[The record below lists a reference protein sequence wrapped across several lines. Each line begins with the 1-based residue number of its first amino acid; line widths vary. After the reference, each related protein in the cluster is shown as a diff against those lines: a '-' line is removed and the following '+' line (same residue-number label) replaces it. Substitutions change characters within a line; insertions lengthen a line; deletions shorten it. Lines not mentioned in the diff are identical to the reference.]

1 MNDTSP
7 RHGALTVDVRAQR
20 GKGPAR
26 RVRQS
31 GLIPGVMYGAA
42 GESVPLAVDPKAL
55 RKALDPAFG
64 YNTLFELTLREDGK
78 PDVEE
83 VCMLAD
89 RQIDP
94 RRDELI
100 HVDFLRV
107 DPNAE
112 IERMVPVEFVGRAA
126 GVLEGGILQRNVRAV
141 RVAAKPRD
149 LPRALI
155 VDVSPIGTNESL
167 RVSDVILESGRML
180 EEPGLALA
188 HVAPPK
194 AEEEEAA
201 PTEEEAAE
209 AATEEGEAKKDGEEA
224 PATDAKASEPT

>member
-1 MNDTSP
+1 MNDTTS
-7 RHGALTVDVRAQR
+7 RHGALTVDVRAEL

-42 GESVPLAVDPKAL
+42 GEAVPLAVDPKAL
-55 RKALDPAFG
+55 RKAIDPAFG
-64 YNTLFELTLREDGK
+64 YNTLFELTIRADGK

-83 VCMLAD
+83 ICMVAD
-89 RQIDP
+89 RQFDT

-100 HVDFLRV
+100 HIDFLRV
-107 DPNAE
+107 DPDAE
-112 IERMVPVEFVGRAA
+112 IERLVPVEFVGRAA
-126 GVLEGGILQRNVRAV
+126 GVLEGGILQRHVRAV

-155 VDVSPIGTNESL
+155 VDVTPIGTNESL
-167 RVSDVILESGRML
+167 RVADVVLDSGRML

-201 PTEEEAAE
+201 PAEEEAAE
-209 AATEEGEAKKDGEEA
+209 AASEEEGKKEGGEA
-224 PATDAKASEPT
+224 PAPEDKPSEST